1 MRGSLFLIALIS
13 GLFSLDAAPQV
24 FYLDSG
30 ERLVGELQPA
40 STDQVIVLKSAL
52 LGKLSLPRARVVKIE
67 TQAVVAQASSL
78 VALPAQSSVAENAA
92 VPVVPEGEPV
102 AVPPETEAES
112 SVGGFVTLQEYL
124 ALQNAK
130 KWFNSFT
137 ELETPNYW
145 NGDLRIGLNVSDGD
159 SKWTENYL
167 RGKLEIEPIGGP
179 NFYRITG
186 EYLYR
191 KTEQRNGEVVK
202 STDRYNGEFVYR
214 RTFSE
219 DWFMQNSVSVRV
231 DQIKG
236 IDRDL
241 QASIGLGYK
250 YKVGKKIE
258 LLFGA
263 GGGLR
268 SLQSEFQDNYL
279 GDSAVVNVFQELNWN
294 FTKRFKFIQ
303 NFDYNQNPEISEQY
317 SYILSARLSFRFTDL
332 LGYEFS
338 FNKDYDND
346 VGNGDPK
353 EDVRWQNALVV
364 YF

>member
-1 MRGSLFLIALIS
+1 MRGSLFLIAFIS
-13 GLFSLDAAPQV
+13 GLFSLDAAQQV

-30 ERLVGELQPA
+30 ERLIGELQPA

-67 TQAVVAQASSL
+67 TQAVMAEAAPRVAP
-78 VALPAQSSVAENAA
+78 PAQSTV
-92 VPVVPEGEPV
+92 VPVDSVVEPV
-102 AVPPETEAES
+102 AVPPVPETEPSAG
-112 SVGGFVTLQEYL
+112 VFVTLQEYL

-130 KWFNSFT
+130 KWFNNFS

-179 NFYRITG
+179 NFYRISG

-191 KTEQRNGEVVK
+191 KTEQSNGEVVK
-202 STDRYNGEFVYR
+202 STDRYNGEFVHR

-250 YKVGKKIE
+250 YKVGKKFE
-258 LLFGA
+258 LLYGA
-263 GGGLR
+263 GCGIR
-268 SLQSEFQDNYL
+268 SLQSEFQDNYF
-279 GDSAVVNVFQELNWN
+279 GDSAVVNVFQELKWN
-294 FTKRFKFIQ
+294 FTKRLKFSQ
-303 NFDYNQNPEISEQY
+303 NFDYNLNPEISEQY

-353 EDVRWQNALVV
+353 EDVRWHNALVV